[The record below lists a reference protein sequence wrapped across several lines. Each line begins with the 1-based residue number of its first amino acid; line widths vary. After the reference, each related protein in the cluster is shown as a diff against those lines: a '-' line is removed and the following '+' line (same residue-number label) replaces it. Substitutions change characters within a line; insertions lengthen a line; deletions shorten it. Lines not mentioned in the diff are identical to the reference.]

1 METNQITYPTNYLN
15 GWYMI
20 GLMRNSEQKFVN
32 RSFEEKMS
40 KINLE
45 LKLDILHVK
54 HQCFVFCLARG
65 M

>member
-45 LKLDILHVK
+45 LKLDILYVK
-54 HQCFVFCLARG
+54 HQCFVFCLARD